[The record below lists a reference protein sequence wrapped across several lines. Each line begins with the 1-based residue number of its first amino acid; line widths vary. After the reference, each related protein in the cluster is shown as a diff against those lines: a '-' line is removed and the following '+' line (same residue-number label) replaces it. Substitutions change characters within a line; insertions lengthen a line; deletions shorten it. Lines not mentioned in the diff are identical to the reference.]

1 MAFVPADG
9 AYSFTIPQG
18 ISANTPIGAFVVT
31 GDVDGEYLD
40 GIVNG
45 GQPFG
50 VRDSD
55 MTLVY
60 SGSSAL
66 EVKTYTLDLT
76 VNGDAGMANRAIIGT
91 AKVIVTAS
99 NQAPSA
105 PEIFAATIKEDA
117 FAVGSLVSAGE
128 AVGDAS
134 EGVAAND
141 GDTLIYTLPDTSVFD
156 INDAGMI
163 TGCCGDFGFHG
174 RSH

>member
-1 MAFVPADG
+1 
-9 AYSFTIPQG
+9 
-18 ISANTPIGAFVVT
+18 
-31 GDVDGEYLD
+31 
-40 GIVNG
+40 
-45 GQPFG
+45 
-50 VRDSD
+50 

-105 PEIFAATIKEDA
+105 PEIFPATIKEDA
-117 FAVGSLVSAGE
+117 FAVGLLVRARTD
-128 AVGDAS
+128 VGDAS
-134 EGVAAND
+134 AGVSAND
-141 GDTLIYTLPDTSVFD
+141 GDTLAYTPVGADGVFVYRQSHRHD
-156 INDAGMI
+156 HSRFG
-163 TGCCGDFGFHG
+163 GYFGFHG